1 MSAPT
6 RASPAGRAPPF
17 LARRAGRP
25 SPRGSSSFSPLLAT
39 ASSTPPS
46 SSSDPPRPVSVRKR
60 RQTLRFADARTGVD
74 VVLVG
79 TMHYNPASIE
89 LASSTVATL
98 GASDDLAAIVLE
110 TCPSRWAKTLQFQ
123 PPGSLARRVLDN
135 EFQAAAEAA
144 PPDVPLVLGD
154 QRIEDLK
161 ESAKETFARTWDD
174 FAAPTSGGWVRIWRD
189 ARRGYRREVAG
200 GAVAGR
206 GLAFSDLANDPELAS
221 GMPLSLLRYPL
232 AWGVKSPKVFVPFF
246 AFCCGIAAIP
256 GLVPAGA
263 VDPDTAKYVAS
274 GAENAVSV
282 LFLCLDVLEVVFLT
296 RLFLEALLRRR
307 NDILARSVR
316 RACEEEAEKRAARAG
331 GAGDGAGGGR
341 ARAVV
346 AVLGAAHLN
355 GVLARLAG
363 EDGDEA
369 WENAEARENAEA

>member
-1 MSAPT
+1 M
-6 RASPAGRAPPF
+6 
-17 LARRAGRP
+17 
-25 SPRGSSSFSPLLAT
+25 
-39 ASSTPPS
+39 
-46 SSSDPPRPVSVRKR
+46 SVRKR

-161 ESAKETFARTWDD
+161 ESAKETLARTWDD

-263 VDPDTAKYVAS
+263 VDPDTAEYVAS

-307 NDILARSVR
+307 NDILALSCGARARRRRDARGESGGRRRRGGGGEGARGRRRARGGASQRRLGEARGRGRGRGVGERRGVR
-316 RACEEEAEKRAARAG
+316 RE
-331 GAGDGAGGGR
+331 GR
-341 ARAVV
+341 
-346 AVLGAAHLN
+346 
-355 GVLARLAG
+355 
-363 EDGDEA
+363 ETF
-369 WENAEARENAEA
+369 